1 MKIIN
6 GASKLLN
13 NKKKPKWNRSHW
25 GSDKMFAN
33 YSLFVSLSWWNNKN
47 FELSSGN
54 AMFFFIQNSIY
65 LCVCKQNDRFFPVD
79 SQQKSREHIF
89 VPVCWFNR
97 KSLFS
102 WRNSNVNNGK
112 ICDNDDDKTYFTLWQ
127 WYKAPQP
134 GFAPWMYGI
143 WIQIQCCL

>member
-1 MKIIN
+1 MVHRNCWIIKKI
-6 GASKLLN
+6 
-13 NKKKPKWNRSHW
+13 KKNRNEIGHIEVAIKCSQII
-25 GSDKMFAN
+25 AC
-33 YSLFVSLSWWNNKN
+33 LFLYRDETIKILSWAPAI
-47 FELSSGN
+47 LC
-54 AMFFFIQNSIY
+54 FFIQNSIY

-102 WRNSNVNNGK
+102 WRNANVNNGK